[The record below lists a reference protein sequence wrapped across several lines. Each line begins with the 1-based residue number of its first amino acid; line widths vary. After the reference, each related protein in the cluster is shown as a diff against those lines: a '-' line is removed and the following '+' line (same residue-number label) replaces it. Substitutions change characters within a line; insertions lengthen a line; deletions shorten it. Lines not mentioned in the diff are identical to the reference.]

1 MYSSQKEKEFVQKSG
16 MMRNIKTP
24 VESFSG
30 KQPQRCAMPP
40 TTGSSFMF
48 INEVCTLMCDDIRI
62 ENTNKLILIGLYTP
76 NPATPIP
83 IIGVRGL
90 PLSIPSLTFFQLLD
104 TDMNETRTFQ
114 ARIEHLD
121 TGRMA
126 APVLNGQIQL
136 APGRVPNLIKF
147 TGISITKEGQ
157 YSMVLDISDHPTK
170 VTSSFDVKL
179 F

>member
-1 MYSSQKEKEFVQKSG
+1 
-16 MMRNIKTP
+16 
-24 VESFSG
+24 
-30 KQPQRCAMPP
+30 
-40 TTGSSFMF
+40 MF

-76 NPATPIP
+76 NPANPIP
-83 IIGVRGL
+83 TIGVRGL

-104 TDMNETRTFQ
+104 TDVTGTRPFQ

-126 APVLNGQIQL
+126 APVLNGQLQL

-147 TGISITKEGQ
+147 TGIAITKEGQ
-157 YSMVLDISDHPTK
+157 YSMVLDITDHPVK
-170 VTSSFDVKL
+170 FTSSFDVKL